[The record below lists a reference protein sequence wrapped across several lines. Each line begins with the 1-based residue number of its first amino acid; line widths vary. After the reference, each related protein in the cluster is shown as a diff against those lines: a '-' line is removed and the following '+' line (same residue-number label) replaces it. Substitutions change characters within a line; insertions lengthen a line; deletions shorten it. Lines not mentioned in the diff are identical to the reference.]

1 MTMRVE
7 TNPWAPYAVLLEHDL
22 DGAGEALCT
31 PVNEWEHLKPAL
43 CAEGAITDG
52 CLRLVIEKTRLNI
65 DSEVVATGGL
75 EPPTSAL

>member
-7 TNPWAPYAVLLEHDL
+7 TSPWAPYAALLEHGF
-22 DGAGEALCT
+22 DGAGEALCI

-52 CLRLVIEKTRLNI
+52 CLRLSGLSP
-65 DSEVVATGGL
+65 DAVVHDKG
-75 EPPTSAL
+75 S